1 MAFYYLEVI
10 VTDPHDP
17 TLPEVLVQSI
27 ELTPEN
33 MSLQPGDM
41 GHFTAAI
48 SPENTSNPGLF
59 WVSSDLDIV
68 RVVDPEGGVVLGVN
82 PGEATIFAMAMD
94 GSEVWASAT
103 VVVEPL
109 GFMATIW
116 GALISGVEWFLGCF
130 GYQRPVTWPD
140 EPTFAGANNLQQ
152 FLEVNNVSINTPSN
166 SRVDVVVSGNT
177 ITITTGFN
185 YTGDLTTMTLGGVTY
200 QTLFENGIRN
210 YWTNRGRTFANV
222 FGRFNVTVNVV
233 IDNSV
238 NRPASR
244 RIDVIMNDE
253 LGISDASVGP
263 TTIQANHIIQMYQ
276 GDSRSTHGNNY
287 SATQFSWVAAHEFGH
302 ILGLRHTTV
311 AENIMTDGLFGRPVI
326 TRNIENVIRAYAT
339 GTAQS

>member
-68 RVVDPEGGVVLGVN
+68 RVVDPTGGVVLGVN

-130 GYQRPVTWPD
+130 GYQRPVTWPSN
-140 EPTFAGANNLQQ
+140 PIFTGANNLQQ
-152 FLEVNNVSINTPSN
+152 FLEINGLIDRNGVPNFMLSST
-166 SRVDVVVSGNT
+166 RVDIVVENNT
-177 ITITTGFN
+177 ITITTGFT
-185 YTGDLTTMTLGGVTY
+185 YSGAYATAQWGTTF
-200 QTLFENGIRN
+200 QQAFEAGIRRV
-210 YWTNRGRTFANV
+210 WNRTYPNI
-222 FGRFNVTVNVV
+222 FGRYNVTINIV
-233 IDNSV
+233 IDNS
-238 NRPASR
+238 RPESR
-244 RIDVIMNDE
+244 RTPVEIINS
-253 LGISDASVGP
+253 LGTS
-263 TTIQANHIIQMYQ
+263 
-276 GDSRSTHGNNY
+276 
-287 SATQFSWVAAHEFGH
+287 SATHMIPWSFANANFITMYRAQNTSRLDYFEWTAAHEFAH
-302 ILGLRHTTV
+302 ILGLYDWHNRP
-311 AENIMTDGLFGRPVI
+311 DPRPVSI
-326 TRNIENVIRAYAT
+326 MNEFNTNVQIIDVEAVIRAFST
-339 GTAQS
+339 MQRQLP